1 MSDFVIIDNNI
12 DTQETNQHVQVTHNI
27 ILKNIIGKIR
37 FYEMITKVNLP
48 IYSRNPINLCF
59 VIDTSNYVNYHHYLD
74 NLKGEINWKD
84 GDDIEVQIAG
94 TFAKDKFIVL
104 KNASKNPFEN
114 AQPHPYFDYEKKVF
128 TKDGREEYI
137 KEQKELKK

>member
-1 MSDFVIIDNNI
+1 MKL
-12 DTQETNQHVQVTHNI
+12 TQE
-27 ILKNIIGKIR
+27 L
-37 FYEMITKVNLP
+37 
-48 IYSRNPINLCF
+48 
-59 VIDTSNYVNYHHYLD
+59 IDQIQEAMLHT

-114 AQPHPYFDYEKKVF
+114 AQPHPHFDYEKKVF
-128 TKDGREEYI
+128 TKDGREEYA
-137 KEQKELKK
+137 KEQKELEKKKKPGVKAFPQLEEKFKEDEEIMTEDESSEADWDQDGEWSEF